1 MRRGSRQIATRVATP
16 EARRGAPVLPEIEGR
31 FAQVTSAAYLSRA
44 VIETAPLAPPLA
56 RTPEEWARAMTSL
69 GGRAY
74 HGRQVFR
81 WLHVRGVTDPSAMT
95 DLPSGLRASLGGLGL
110 GGVAKIALERRAP
123 DDTRKLLVELAGGAT
138 VETVL
143 IPSVTRGSSDL
154 PSPVA
159 DDADASAADEDEDAE
174 EAVAAGPP
182 VVRVTQCIST
192 QVGCAMG
199 CVFCASGVAGL
210 KRHLGADEIVAQ
222 VLVGRSRLDENEQLR
237 NVVYMGM
244 GEPLH
249 NYDAVCRSLRLLTH
263 PEGIGL
269 SSRRV
274 TVSTSG
280 LVPEIAKLGQDFG
293 GQIGLAI
300 SLHAADDET
309 RTRLMPINK
318 KYPLARLMD
327 GLRAYPLPKRRRITI
342 EYTLVAGKNDSA
354 AEAKKLVKLLR
365 GLPVKVNLIP
375 MNPIEASALGPP
387 ELSGVL
393 AFQRVLC
400 DAGYSC
406 FIRRRRGDEVGAA
419 CGQLA
424 LLGAKPKVRVNR
436 A

>member
-1 MRRGSRQIATRVATP
+1 MGPPGPTFRGELTVIDP
-16 EARRGAPVLPEIEGR
+16 
-31 FAQVTSAAYLSRA
+31 AQLAS
-44 VIETAPLAPPLA
+44 LAPPLA
-56 RTPEEWARAMTSL
+56 RTPEEWGRAMTSL
-69 GGRAY
+69 GGRAF
-74 HGRQVFR
+74 HGRQVFK
-81 WLHVRGVTDPSAMT
+81 WLHVRGITDPSAMT
-95 DLPSGLRASLGGLGL
+95 DLPSGLRTSLAGLGL
-110 GGVAKIALERRAP
+110 SGVAKISLERRAP
-123 DDTRKLLVELAGGAT
+123 DDTRKLLVELAGGVT

-159 DDADASAADEDEDAE
+159 PYPSAEIEDADASAADDEDEAPDADS
-174 EAVAAGPP
+174 ALDASGANVI
-182 VVRVTQCIST
+182 RVTQCIST

-210 KRHLGADEIVAQ
+210 KRHLGPDEIVAQ
-222 VLVGRSRLDENEQLR
+222 VLIGRSRLDENEQLR

-249 NYDAVCRSLRLLTH
+249 NYDAVSRSLRLLTH

-280 LVPEIAKLGQDFG
+280 LVPEIARLGEDFA

-300 SLHAADDET
+300 SLHASDDET

-318 KYPLARLMD
+318 KYPLAKLMD
-327 GLRAYPLPKRRRITI
+327 ALRAYPLPKRRRITI
-342 EYTLVAGKNDSA
+342 EYTLVAGKNDGL

-375 MNPIEASALGPP
+375 MNPIEASTLGPP
-387 ELSGVL
+387 NLSGVL
-393 AFQRVLC
+393 AFQQVLC

-406 FIRRRRGDEVGAA
+406 FIRRRRGDEVAAA

-436 A
+436 T